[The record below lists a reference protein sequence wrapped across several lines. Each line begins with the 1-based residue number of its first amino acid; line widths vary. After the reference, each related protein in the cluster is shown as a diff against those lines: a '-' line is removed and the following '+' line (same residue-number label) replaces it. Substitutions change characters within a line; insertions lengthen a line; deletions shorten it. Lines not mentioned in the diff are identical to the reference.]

1 MNSLRRHSLS
11 LHAWG
16 AVLIIAILCFMSAIG
31 SGTLAWVAKSDAEA
45 INTAG
50 SIRMAAYRISFQLAT
65 DFSDDNPFSSSLNIR
80 QDSLNLT
87 HDKQVEKQGK
97 LDFSNKNTAEKI
109 DILIEDMEIRLE
121 ELQTYQLTSANRSAP
136 ISNQL
141 NQIKLQWFQDL
152 KPALLGQDKQE
163 FYSVSVKYIDDV
175 NRFVKELQYRNEQ
188 RQTWQQNLQILS
200 LILTIMILLVGIRRL
215 HQAVLMPIH
224 QLIKANNQFK
234 RGQYDTRVSITG
246 YREFEVLGNSFNEM
260 ASTIETYQRS
270 LENEVQIKTQHLTK
284 ANHVLSLFYD
294 FSKSITTNQVSLYR
308 LDKLV
313 ADFSKTL
320 PHLEFTL
327 CIQNKYITNKN
338 AIVLHGAKM
347 KELCKKLNCDNCE
360 IKNGEHTKSYAITHQ
375 QEEFGELR
383 VSPKSML
390 MMNRSVI
397 SADADADADADAYDE
412 SSEIPASQRINMIE
426 TGMKMGGI
434 SSFSS
439 AELDAQND
447 ELIVALTNLISTAL
461 SLRKQRQQE
470 HQLILFEERSTI
482 ARELHDSLA
491 QSLSYLKIQV
501 SVLERHLKNTLS
513 ESDESPIY
521 QNIEQIKVG
530 LGSAYHQLRDL
541 LVTFRL
547 TIDNNNF
554 DEALHEAANEFALK
568 GSFNVT
574 VHNRIMTLNLS
585 ATEQID
591 LIQIAREA
599 LSNISRHAKAQNV
612 EIHLGYEDGDKHI
625 VMRIIDDGVGM
636 LMLGSVDQT
645 QHHGLM
651 IMKERAHNIDGELIV
666 ADNQPRGTIIS
677 VRFEPNFFDK
687 DSNKDAYL

>member
-1 MNSLRRHSLS
+1 MMNSLRRHSLS

-31 SGTLAWVAKSDAEA
+31 SGTLGWVAKSDAEA

-97 LDFSNKNTAEKI
+97 LDFTNKDTSEKI
-109 DILIEDMEIRLE
+109 DILIEDMENRLE
-121 ELQTYQLTSANRSAP
+121 ELQTYQLTSANRSTP
-136 ISNQL
+136 ITNQL
-141 NQIKLQWFQDL
+141 NQIKSQWFQDL
-152 KPALLGQDKQE
+152 KPALLGQNKQD
-163 FYSVSVKYIDDV
+163 FYRVAVKYVDDV
-175 NRFVKELQYRNEQ
+175 NRFVGELQYRNEQ
-188 RQTWQQNLQILS
+188 RQTWQQNLQTLS
-200 LILTIMILLVGIRRL
+200 LILTIIIMLIGMRRL
-215 HQAVLMPIH
+215 HQAVLTPIK

-234 RGQYDTRVSITG
+234 RGKTNTRVSIKG
-246 YREFEVLGNSFNEM
+246 YREFEVLGNSFNDL

-270 LENEVQIKTQHLTK
+270 LESEVQIKTQHLTK

-338 AIVLHGAKM
+338 AIVLHGERM
-347 KELCKKLNCDNCE
+347 KELCKKLNCDNCVT
-360 IKNGEHTKSYAITHQ
+360 KNGEYTKSYPITHQ

-390 MMNRSVI
+390 VMNRSFI
-397 SADADADADADAYDE
+397 SDDD
-412 SSEIPASQRINMIE
+412 SSDTPESQRINMIE
-426 TGMKMGGI
+426 TGSATDSI
-434 SSFSS
+434 SPFSS
-439 AELDAQND
+439 AELDAQNN

-501 SVLERHLKNTLS
+501 SVLERHLKNAAS
-513 ESDESPIY
+513 EPDEAPIY
-521 QNIEQIKVG
+521 QNIEQIKMG
-530 LGSAYHQLRDL
+530 LGSAYQQLRDL

-554 DEALHEAANEFALK
+554 DEALHEAASEFALK

-599 LSNISRHAKAQNV
+599 LSNISRHAQAQNV
-612 EIHLGYEDGDKHI
+612 EIQLGYEDGDKHI
-625 VMRIIDDGVGM
+625 AMSIIDDGVGM
-636 LMLGSVDQT
+636 SMLGSVDQT

-651 IMKERAHNIDGELIV
+651 IMKERAHDIGGELIV
-666 ADNQPRGTIIS
+666 TDNQPRGTIIT

-687 DSNKDAYL
+687 QGNKEAYL

>member
-1 MNSLRRHSLS
+1 MMNSLRRHSLS

-16 AVLIIAILCFMSAIG
+16 AVLIVAILCFMSAIG

-97 LDFSNKNTAEKI
+97 LDFSNKDTSEKVE
-109 DILIEDMEIRLE
+109 ILIEDMESRLE
-121 ELQTYQLTSANRSAP
+121 ELQTYQLTSANRSTP
-136 ISNQL
+136 ITNQL
-141 NQIKLQWFQDL
+141 NQIKSQWFQAL
-152 KPALLGQDKQE
+152 KPALLGQDKQA
-163 FYSVSVKYIDDV
+163 FYRVSVKYIDDV
-175 NRFVKELQYRNEQ
+175 NRLVSELQYRNEQ

-200 LILTIMILLVGIRRL
+200 LILTIIIMLIGMRRL
-215 HQAVLMPIH
+215 HQAVLTPIK

-234 RGQYDTRVSITG
+234 RGKTNTRVSITG
-246 YREFEVLGNSFNEM
+246 YREFEVLGNSFNDM

-270 LENEVQIKTQHLTK
+270 LESEVQIKTQHLTK

-338 AIVLHGAKM
+338 AIVLHGERM
-347 KELCKKLNCDNCE
+347 KELCKKLNCDNCVT
-360 IKNGEHTKSYAITHQ
+360 KNGEFTKSYPISHQ

-383 VSPKSML
+383 VRPKSML
-390 MMNRSVI
+390 VMNRSFI
-397 SADADADADADAYDE
+397 SDDD
-412 SSEIPASQRINMIE
+412 SSEITASQRIQMTA
-426 TGMKMGGI
+426 TGSI
-434 SSFSS
+434 FPFSS
-439 AELDAQND
+439 VELDAQND
-447 ELIVALTNLISTAL
+447 ELIVALTNLISAAL

-501 SVLERHLKNTLS
+501 SVLERHLKNAAS
-513 ESDESPIY
+513 EPAEAPIY

-530 LGSAYHQLRDL
+530 LGSAYQQLRDL

-547 TIDNNNF
+547 TIDNDNF
-554 DEALHEAANEFALK
+554 DEALHEAASEFALK

-599 LSNISRHAKAQNV
+599 LSNISRHAQAQNV
-612 EIHLGYEDGDKHI
+612 EIQLGYEDGDKHI
-625 VMRIIDDGVGM
+625 VMSIIDDGVGM
-636 LMLGSVDQT
+636 SMLGSVDQT

-651 IMKERAHNIDGELIV
+651 IMKERAHDIGGELIV
-666 ADNQPRGTIIS
+666 TDNQPRGTIIT
-677 VRFEPNFFDK
+677 VRFEPNFFDE